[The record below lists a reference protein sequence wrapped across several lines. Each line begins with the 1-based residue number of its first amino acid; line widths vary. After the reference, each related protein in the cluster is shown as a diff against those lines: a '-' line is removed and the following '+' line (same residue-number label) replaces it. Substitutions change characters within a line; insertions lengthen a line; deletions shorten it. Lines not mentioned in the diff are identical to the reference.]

1 MKDGVIDFYLSQS
14 KPLFAGHMTSIVS
27 TSSFAVDSGSKPMSV
42 LSAFETKNM
51 AANPTLIDLYQP
63 LVIAGMTSTFQAT
76 YQGEFIMPQTE
87 NPRDVLLVRQG
98 DPFAA
103 ILSGV
108 SKAVLELELTSGQQ
122 VWKGITGPEDSPSYT
137 DYWLWV
143 EPDFKGVLQEGH
155 PYNFKITQCTPF
167 PCGFG
172 SFSYGVSIKASVI
185 MPPMIPP
192 LC

>member
-1 MKDGVIDFYLSQS
+1 MKGGVIDFCLSQS
-14 KPLFAGHMTSIVS
+14 KLLFAGHMTSIVS
-27 TSSFAVDSGSKPMSV
+27 TFSFTVDSGSKPKSV
-42 LSAFETKNM
+42 LSAENM
-51 AANPTLIDLYQP
+51 AADPTLIDLYQP
-63 LVIAGMTSTFQAT
+63 LVMAGMTSTFQAT
-76 YQGEFIMPQTE
+76 YKGEFIMPQTE

-98 DPFAA
+98 GPFAA

-108 SKAVLELELTSGQQ
+108 SKAVLALTYGQQ

-143 EPDFKGVLQEGH
+143 EPCFKGVLKEGL

-172 SFSYGVSIKASVI
+172 SFSHGVSIKASVI

>member
-1 MKDGVIDFYLSQS
+1 
-14 KPLFAGHMTSIVS
+14 
-27 TSSFAVDSGSKPMSV
+27 
-42 LSAFETKNM
+42 M
-51 AANPTLIDLYQP
+51 AADPTLIDLQEKYQP

-76 YQGEFIMPQTE
+76 YQGEFIMPQTG

-98 DPFAA
+98 DPFTA

-108 SKAVLELELTSGQQ
+108 SKAVLALTYGQQ

-143 EPDFKGVLQEGH
+143 EPGFKGVLQEGL

-167 PCGFG
+167 QCAFG
-172 SFSYGVSIKASVI
+172 SFSYGVSINASVI
-185 MPPMIPP
+185 MLPMIPS